1 MSEFV
6 TLELVGSVGVIRLN
20 RPPVNA
26 INSQVHAELLAV
38 AREAESRDDVRAVLI
53 YGGEKV
59 FAAGADIKEMADLG
73 PAEISVFGAT
83 LTSAIDAIARLPKP
97 VVAAVT
103 GYALGGG
110 CELALAADFRVV
122 ADDARL
128 GLPEITLGIFPG
140 AGGTQRLPRL
150 IGVARAKE
158 LIFSGRPVKGP
169 EAVEIGLA
177 TRAVPSGDVYT
188 EALALAAALAA
199 GPTLAIGAAKRAI
212 DGGMDLDLAS
222 GLQIESAEF
231 AALFDTSDQKSGMSS
246 FVLEGP
252 GKAVFI
258 GR

>member
-1 MSEFV
+1 MPEFV
-6 TLELVGSVGVIRLN
+6 TLELVGAVGVIRMN

-26 INSQVHAELLAV
+26 INSQVHAELLA
-38 AREAESRDDVRAVLI
+38 AAEQAASRADVRAVVL
-53 YGGEKV
+53 YGGDKV

-73 PAEISVFGAT
+73 PAEIAVFGAT
-83 LTSAIDAIARLPKP
+83 LTGAIDAIARLPKP

-128 GLPEITLGIFPG
+128 GLPEITLGVFPG

-150 IGVARAKE
+150 IGVAKAKE
-158 LIFSGRPVKGP
+158 LIFTGRPVKGP
-169 EAVEIGLA
+169 EAVAIGLA
-177 TRAVPSGDVYT
+177 TESVPTAEVYPH
-188 EALALAAALAA
+188 ALALATRLAA

-212 DGGMDLDLAS
+212 DTGMDTDLAQ
-222 GLQIESAEF
+222 GLRIESAEF
-231 AALFDTSDQKSGMSS
+231 ARLFATEDQKNGMAS
-246 FVLEGP
+246 FVQQGP
-252 GKAVFI
+252 GKAVFV